1 MTRVRIRRRS
11 ARPRH
16 SLTAAAQRVEVQ
28 NGSSFRQSTL
38 GANGWQEQAWYY
50 VEKVA
55 ELQYWVSWRAWSASR
70 CRFVASAL
78 DAHGAPTGS
87 LADDDPNA
95 TRVREIVNDIAG
107 GVVGQARLIH
117 RAAYLTSVV
126 GEYWVAMIVR
136 DAARETAVDGTMIPV
151 DISRPGYDRE
161 QWYVFGRE
169 QLSQA
174 SNSIALKLPDGTKH
188 EFLPGVDLLF
198 RVWQEHPQDPTKPVS
213 PIWSCREVLEGIVQ
227 ADATIKASNNS
238 RLNGNGI
245 LFVPQEMSLPSQVAP
260 TALPVGAPDTADP
273 PPLFEPHAAQALQ
286 DLLFEVAATAKKD
299 PNSAAAQNPI
309 IAAVPGDL
317 IKLVTWIRPGNDVP
331 ETTLKIQEADIR
343 RLAMGLDTAPERLL
357 GMSEGN
363 HWSAWAIDEN
373 DIKVH
378 VAPVVELLAQGLTQ
392 EALRPK
398 LAEEGIDPD
407 AYVIWYDTTALTQ
420 DPDKGDEAMEGFDR
434 GAVSARALRE
444 HLGFDDEDGYD
455 LTTADGWVQLALDKI
470 ALDPA
475 NAGIFMPII
484 EAAAA
489 KVGLEVAPPPAALP
503 PSPPGEDDESPA
515 DSEPDE
521 PDEPPNPADDAS
533 VTAALSITRLCVT
546 RALELANKR
555 RRTRALSEL
564 YRDVPIEMAHTR
576 LEPLSLADAN
586 ASIKGWATGLV
597 DDDIRR
603 LGLDPAQLRALVEGV
618 ACLALITAS
627 EPVITRSMLRSAAL

>member
-1 MTRVRIRRRS
+1 
-11 ARPRH
+11 
-16 SLTAAAQRVEVQ
+16 
-28 NGSSFRQSTL
+28 
-38 GANGWQEQAWYY
+38 
-50 VEKVA
+50 
-55 ELQYWVSWRAWSASR
+55 
-70 CRFVASAL
+70 
-78 DAHGAPTGS
+78 
-87 LADDDPNA
+87 
-95 TRVREIVNDIAG
+95 
-107 GVVGQARLIH
+107 
-117 RAAYLTSVV
+117 
-126 GEYWVAMIVR
+126 
-136 DAARETAVDGTMIPV
+136 
-151 DISRPGYDRE
+151 
-161 QWYVFGRE
+161 
-169 QLSQA
+169 
-174 SNSIALKLPDGTKH
+174 
-188 EFLPGVDLLF
+188 
-198 RVWQEHPQDPTKPVS
+198 
-213 PIWSCREVLEGIVQ
+213 
-227 ADATIKASNNS
+227 
-238 RLNGNGI
+238 
-245 LFVPQEMSLPSQVAP
+245 
-260 TALPVGAPDTADP
+260 
-273 PPLFEPHAAQALQ
+273 
-286 DLLFEVAATAKKD
+286 
-299 PNSAAAQNPI
+299 
-309 IAAVPGDL
+309 
-317 IKLVTWIRPGNDVP
+317 
-331 ETTLKIQEADIR
+331 
-343 RLAMGLDTAPERLL
+343 
-357 GMSEGN
+357 
-363 HWSAWAIDEN
+363 
-373 DIKVH
+373 
-378 VAPVVELLAQGLTQ
+378 PVVELLAQGLTQ

-489 KVGLEVAPPPAALP
+489 KVGRAGAPPPAALP
-503 PSPPGEDDESPA
+503 PSPPGEDDEAPA